1 MSKQPMKSCR
11 CVTKPYGTFE
21 PYSVVG
27 NADVIVRACEGKTQG
42 DDFYVTNIECTV
54 FVDGVKKDV
63 KVGETNSK
71 LINADSF
78 FSNMFVGQTLN
89 PLKTVGK
96 TYTGMFIGFGD
107 IEHSNRYGDTQNVI
121 SIAQTQEVAQITL
134 DSYLAEVER
143 RDAYSEYKDY
153 ASRRGDTDEEAEER
167 LNRRKH
173 LFDI

>member
-11 CVTKPYGTFE
+11 CVTKPYGTFK

-27 NADVIVRACEGKTQG
+27 NADVTVRACEGKTQG

-54 FVDGVKKDV
+54 FVDGVKKNV
-63 KVGETNSK
+63 KVGETNSN

-78 FSNMFVGQTLN
+78 FSNMFAGQTLN

-96 TYTGMFIGFGD
+96 TFTGMFIGLGD
-107 IEHSNRYGDTQNVI
+107 VEYSDRYGDTQRVI
-121 SIAQTQEVAQITL
+121 SIAQTQEIAQETL
-134 DSYLAEVER
+134 DSYRTEVEKR
-143 RDAYSEYKDY
+143 EANSKYKDY
-153 ASRRGDTDEEAEER
+153 ASRRNDTDEEAEER
-167 LNRRKH
+167 LSRRKH